1 MNFNP
6 FKEKPKNVESTI
18 MSFTKIKQKPFD
30 KDGNAYT
37 RVRQI
42 LMNGTEFEAVW
53 SKHHFHRTCQDNDV
67 RRQLALLRRCEQQQ
81 QKLLAGLKP
90 VNESIL
96 VSTIGYEQLAVD
108 LTAFLAQRTKNNQFK
123 NALDFALLE
132 DFDHLYRY
140 ANLME
145 NDTNE
150 HAEKYVGSYTEI
162 MPARPTV
169 AHHRHPYDSVNFP
182 LPVSASI
189 MDKIDAMIITA
200 AEQQTMNYYMNVGAF
215 YKNVQGKNL
224 YTEIG
229 MIEEQHVTEYG
240 SFLDAN
246 ASPFVNLIMHEYT
259 EAYLYY
265 SMSLTETDK
274 DIKSVYEMLLE
285 QEIAHLHLAKNMLEK
300 YEKTSYED
308 IFGEGT
314 FKEPVKLHE
323 NIEYVRNIIKNT
335 VNNTKLREDYSL
347 VKNLPNDADFF
358 KYQNKIYKNVEKASS
373 HLVIKKSID
382 KKGKDYRF
390 QKSEHPLK
398 ELRDR
403 STDNVFLG
411 RTK

>member
-6 FKEKPKNVESTI
+6 FKEKPKSLESTLL
-18 MSFTKIKQKPFD
+18 SLSKLKKKPFD
-30 KDGNAYT
+30 KEGCAYT

-53 SKHHFHRTCQDNDV
+53 SKHNFHRHCTDNEV
-67 RRQLALLRRCEQQQ
+67 RRQVALLRRCEQLQ
-81 QKLLAGLKP
+81 QKLVAGLKP

-108 LTAFLAQRTKNNQFK
+108 LTAFLAKRTKNPQFK
-123 NALDFALLE
+123 DALDFALLE

-145 NDTNE
+145 NDTHE

-182 LPVSASI
+182 LPKEASLL
-189 MDKIDAMIITA
+189 DKLDAMIITA
-200 AEQQTMNYYMNVGAF
+200 AEQQTMNYYMNVASF
-215 YKNVQGKNL
+215 YKNTAGKNL

-240 SFLDAN
+240 SFLDATL
-246 ASPFVNLIMHEYT
+246 SPFVDLIMHEYA

-265 SMSLTETDK
+265 SMSLCETDK
-274 DIKSVYEMLLE
+274 NVKSVYENLME
-285 QEIAHLHLAKNMLEK
+285 QEIAHLHFAKKMLEK
-300 YEKTSYED
+300 HEKISYED
-308 IFGEGT
+308 IFGDGA
-314 FKEPVKLHE
+314 FPEPVKLHE
-323 NIEYVRNIIKNT
+323 NIEYVRNIIKST
-335 VNNTKLREDYSL
+335 VDNTKLKEGYCL
-347 VKNLPNDADFF
+347 VKNLPDDADFF
-358 KYQNKIYKNVEKASS
+358 KYQDKVVKDTKKASS
-373 HLVIKKSID
+373 HLVIKNLID
-382 KKGKDYRF
+382 KKGEDYRF
-390 QKSEHPLK
+390 QKREHPLK
-398 ELRDR
+398 ELKDR
-403 STDNVFLG
+403 TVDNVTLA